1 MSISVGTKS
10 LDEPGVTR
18 NKQKNKMQSQNAI
31 NTHQGKCQSKDES
44 PSSNGWENA
53 HLNKYF
59 SFFLIFNKQ
68 KNLWW
73 WQRNKEI
80 RNNNQNRLYNS
91 SSEFHDGSL
100 TS

>member
-31 NTHQGKCQSKDES
+31 NTHQGKCQSKGKS

-53 HLNKYF
+53 HLNKKF
-59 SFFLIFNKQ
+59 SFLFLTSKRTFGGGGIRK
-68 KNLWW
+68 K
-73 WQRNKEI
+73 KEI
-80 RNNNQNRLYNS
+80 IIKTGYTTPHQSFMMDR
-91 SSEFHDGSL
+91 
-100 TS
+100 

>member
-31 NTHQGKCQSKDES
+31 NTHQGKCQSKGKS

-59 SFFLIFNKQ
+59 SFSFLIS
-68 KNLWW
+68 
-73 WQRNKEI
+73 QRTLVVAE
-80 RNNNQNRLYNS
+80 
-91 SSEFHDGSL
+91 
-100 TS
+100 